1 MFKLNEEQQKEIS
14 TIKERTI
21 TLKLSDADCERL
33 ARKCG
38 ECGLTVGQLFENF
51 VGDLVD
57 GTYSNGS
64 DERMHAEEW
73 FNRCWFAHPYEET
86 LLKELLDWN
95 RDIED
100 FITAC
105 DEKDH
110 FKEHPEEYKD
120 ELEDQ
125 SIEDLWFNED
135 YRYYTEEFLENHPGA
150 DMEKEINL
158 CRKYL
163 EDLAKLKGED

>member
-1 MFKLNEEQQKEIS
+1 MVKMNEQQQKEIS

-33 ARKCG
+33 AKKCG
-38 ECGLTVGQLFENF
+38 KSGLTISQLFENF
-51 VGDLVD
+51 AGDLVD

-64 DERMHAEEW
+64 DERMYAEQW

-86 LLKELLDWN
+86 LLKELLEWD

-100 FITAC
+100 FIIVC
-105 DEKDH
+105 DEKKY
-110 FKEHPEEYKD
+110 FEEHPEEYED

-125 SIEDLWFNED
+125 DIEDLSFNED
-135 YRYYTEEFLENHPGA
+135 YRYYTEEFLEKYPDA

-158 CRKYL
+158 CRRWL
-163 EDLAKLKGED
+163 EALNKFKD